1 MSTFAKIDSEDTTYA
16 HFETS
21 YHGITSELQR
31 LYFSSSYYYS
41 SYQNIASSYMNYLEK
56 GEWDSSEDKTIF
68 QNSNQYSNLY
78 KDFLFSSDNFPLLI
92 HATSANVL
100 SIKTEKLMQDTSKEV
115 FSEDHENIYPIAIRY
130 ITNNGWYFIERPPFQ
145 VNVDLKLAPG
155 SSRSTNRLS
164 SFKVWVP
171 WTISVI
177 NPKVTS
183 SFRIFFSDSP
193 LSSLDSVYLPT
204 FLPNS
209 YEDGSICFSNS
220 LRSYD
225 INDISHTDIKR
236 LYSIMFNEYVSG
248 GWNLDLTGNIHRYT
262 TLINRID
269 QRLSEEDK
277 TSSSIYKFLNVSLD
291 QIKKVIPHLS
301 NNKIQNLI
309 SQNFLNSFTNELPYM
324 LVAMSTLTLEET
336 LDFYRQIIQSMTP
349 DYFPNSSFRSIVDRV
364 KDNST
369 HSFVSPY
376 TSFPVNFYSKYINEN
391 IHSSYSYR
399 KFSII
404 ISDILPL
411 MSDDSKVLL
420 IRNNLTNVLSSHVPY
435 QNLSKLLNF
444 INNLDTQNF
453 NEDKYVILFSASTG
467 DIEYFNLDSSTS
479 IENFYVEYL
488 KKNHLL
494 KEVVPACL

>member
-1 MSTFAKIDSEDTTYA
+1 MSTFAKIDSEDTTYF

-21 YHGITSELQR
+21 YHPITAELQK
-31 LYFSSSYYYS
+31 LYFSSSYYYN
-41 SYQNIASSYMNYLEK
+41 SYQSTASSYMNYLEK
-56 GEWDSSEDKTIF
+56 GEWDSYKDETIF

-78 KDFLFSSDNFPLLI
+78 KDFLFSLDNFPLLI
-92 HATSANVL
+92 HATSANAL
-100 SIKTEKLMQDTSKEV
+100 SIKTEKLMQDTSNRV

-155 SSRSTNRLS
+155 SSSSKNRLS

-177 NPKVTS
+177 NPKAS

-220 LRSYD
+220 LSSYD
-225 INDISHTDIKR
+225 IHDISHTDIKR

-248 GWNLDLTGNIHRYT
+248 GWNLDLTANIHRYT
-262 TLINRID
+262 KIIKTIY
-269 QRLSEEDK
+269 QQLSEEDK
-277 TSSSIYKFLNVSLD
+277 TSSSIYKFLNVDID
-291 QIKKVIPHLS
+291 QIKKAIPHLS
-301 NNKIQNLI
+301 NNKIHNLI
-309 SQNFLNSFTNELPYM
+309 SQNFLNSFTNEIPYM
-324 LVAMSTLTLEET
+324 LIAFSTFTLEET

-349 DYFPNSSFRSIVDRV
+349 DYFPNSSFRSIVDKV

-369 HSFVSPY
+369 HTFVSSY
-376 TSFPVNFYSKYINEN
+376 TSFPVNFYSTYMHEN
-391 IHSSYSYR
+391 NHSSYSYR

-404 ISDILPL
+404 ISDMLPL
-411 MSDDSKVLL
+411 MDDDSKLLL

-435 QNLSKLLNF
+435 KNLSKLLNF
-444 INNLDTQNF
+444 LNNLETQNL

-467 DIEYFNLDSSTS
+467 DIEYFHLDSSTS
-479 IENFYVEYL
+479 IETFYVEYL

-494 KEVVPACL
+494 KEVASACL